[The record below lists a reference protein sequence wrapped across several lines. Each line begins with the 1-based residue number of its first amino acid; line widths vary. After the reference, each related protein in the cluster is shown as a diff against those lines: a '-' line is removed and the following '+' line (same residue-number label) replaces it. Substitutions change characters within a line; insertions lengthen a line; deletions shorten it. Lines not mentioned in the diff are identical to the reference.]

1 MNKKIKFKKSNSFK
15 SDSDIMFLLGDC
27 LKNMKKIPDKVVKLI
42 ISSPPYNLQKEYERK
57 KSLEDYLQDIRPAL
71 EEFRRVMHPQG
82 SICWQ
87 VGNYVDKGEIY
98 PLDIIYYNIFKDLGF
113 KLRNRI
119 IWHFNH
125 GLHGTKRLSGRY
137 EVMLWFTK
145 EDEYTFNLDN
155 IRVPAKYPGK
165 TNYKPGPNYGKPSGN
180 PLGKNP
186 SDYWEILVKEWEL
199 GFWDIPNVK
208 AHHPE
213 KTLHPCS
220 FPIELVER
228 CVFAFTNEGD
238 IVLDPYSGV
247 GSAMLAALMNKRKA
261 IGCEIMLDY
270 MKEAKKRVQML
281 ESGKLPYRPL
291 GKPVYQPS
299 GKEKVSQIPK

>member
-1 MNKKIKFKKSNSFK
+1 MNNKIKFKKSNSFK
-15 SDSDIMFLLGDC
+15 SDSDVMFLLGDC

-42 ISSPPYNLQKEYERK
+42 ITSPPYNLQKEYEEK

-165 TNYKPGPNYGKPSGN
+165 TNYKPCLLYT
-180 PLGKNP
+180 
-186 SDYWEILVKEWEL
+186 SD
-199 GFWDIPNVK
+199 
-208 AHHPE
+208 
-213 KTLHPCS
+213 
-220 FPIELVER
+220 
-228 CVFAFTNEGD
+228 
-238 IVLDPYSGV
+238 
-247 GSAMLAALMNKRKA
+247 AAD
-261 IGCEIMLDY
+261 E
-270 MKEAKKRVQML
+270 
-281 ESGKLPYRPL
+281 
-291 GKPVYQPS
+291 
-299 GKEKVSQIPK
+299 